1 MGNFKSELKRYEAVP
16 RDLVF
21 DNTMSDRARFVYVFM
36 SCKPEGWNF
45 FLEPMA
51 AELGYSVD
59 TLRKYINELISGGWL
74 VKGEQK
80 NVEHGKF
87 GSVEYTLRANKMPT
101 RKTTDTEKYR
111 HGKNPTQDNTD
122 YIENTD
128 YLKENESDKS
138 LSKESVSSV
147 LFSDIDTDI
156 QAKKAEEKRKSDELF
171 EQCWIAYRRKG
182 SKKKAK
188 EYWLKIE
195 EKQKQYVLPHI
206 NAYVSSRE
214 LVYQK
219 DFERYLRDCTF
230 NTLVYSGNNVIYDP
244 TKLEGGEA
252 SKKYLPKSD
261 IGFGWNDYYKC
272 YMFSGFYTGFIP
284 DGYSDDERPDGASVK
299 LGNAQGTVIWSSEK
313 KEWVLHREMV

>member
-1 MGNFKSELKRYEAVP
+1 MKKNDYL
-16 RDLVF
+16 LVQ
-21 DNTMSDRARFVYVFM
+21 AFM
-36 SCKPEGWNF
+36 IQ
-45 FLEPMA
+45 
-51 AELGYSVD
+51 ELG
-59 TLRKYINELISGGWL
+59 LKGNELIIYALIHGFSKDGESEF
-74 VKGEQK
+74 KG
-80 NVEHGKF
+80 
-87 GSVEYTLRANKMPT
+87 
-101 RKTTDTEKYR
+101 
-111 HGKNPTQDNTD
+111 
-122 YIENTD
+122 
-128 YLKENESDKS
+128 S
-138 LSKESVSSV
+138 LSYISEWTGLSRPTVVSILKQLQENGLISKREYSVNGVKMCAYSVCDEESEQEKVEEVNNSQSLPAVGVSSV
-147 LFSDIDTDI
+147 LFPDIDADI
-156 QAKKAEEKRKSDELF
+156 QAQKAEEKRKSDELF

-214 LVYQK
+214 LAYQK

-230 NTLVYSGNNVIYDP
+230 TTIVYCGNNVIYDP

-252 SKKYLPKSD
+252 AQKYLPKSD